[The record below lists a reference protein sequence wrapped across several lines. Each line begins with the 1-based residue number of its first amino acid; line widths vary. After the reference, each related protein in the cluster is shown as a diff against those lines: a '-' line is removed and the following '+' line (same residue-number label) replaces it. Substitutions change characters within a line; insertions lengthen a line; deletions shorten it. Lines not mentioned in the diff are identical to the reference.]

1 LRAARKSML
10 LQRDPKPFVLQT
22 SLDDNYVSHELN
34 VYTKQEKKMPLIY
47 SDIHRHI
54 LDVFNEAGIE
64 ILSPSYI
71 AARDGNVTTVPNLI
85 TKDTRTP
92 IDKIVDHL
100 TGKNQKPTIT
110 NTGDEKT
117 QE

>member
-1 LRAARKSML
+1 
-10 LQRDPKPFVLQT
+10 VLQT
-22 SLDDNYVSHELN
+22 SLDNNYVSHELN

-47 SDIHRHI
+47 SDIHRNI

-71 AARDGNVTTVPNLI
+71 AARDGNITTVPNLI
-85 TKDTRTP
+85 TKDTRSP

-100 TGKNQKPTIT
+100 TGKNQKPAIT
-110 NTGDEKT
+110 KTVDEKNKD
-117 QE
+117 